1 MNNTKISLLV
11 VLLALFAA
19 LAPGCSQPGYRVIQR
34 FVPTTTAVTIGNDVL
49 SVPRPLEMP
58 PEAEK
63 MYWLCVQDAKQNN
76 ECDP

>member
-11 VLLALFAA
+11 VLAALFAA
-19 LAPGCSQPGYRVIQR
+19 LAPGCSQPGYRVIQK
-34 FVPTTTAVTIGNDVL
+34 FVATTTAVTIGNDVL
-49 SVPRPLEMP
+49 SFPRPLDMP

-76 ECDP
+76 ECNP